1 MVGKA
6 VATMVCCNE
15 QTDGRRKKRGTIEY
29 LVESSQKDT
38 THESR
43 KNYPETVFRED
54 VLFISCPSRSGFG
67 FLLHWHDP
75 FMRRIRGREV
85 KPVKASMGGIMRH
98 GCWNARALDP

>member
-15 QTDGRRKKRGTIEY
+15 QTDGQRKKEALLKAY

-38 THESR
+38 THEAR

-54 VLFISCPSRSGFG
+54 MLFIRFPRRSGFVI
-67 FLLHWHDP
+67 LLHWHD
-75 FMRRIRGREV
+75 MRGIHGREV
-85 KPVKASMGGIMRH
+85 RASTEGIARH
-98 GCWNARALDP
+98 GGWNVRVLDP